1 VRYALIAFSFGDD
14 GYLFFNHRIPFNM
27 FFTVPLESHFSFT
40 FAPLFG
46 LRNMILAA

>member
-1 VRYALIAFSFGDD
+1 VPYAIIAFSSGDD
-14 GYLFFNHRIPFNM
+14 GYLFFNHRIPFNRV
-27 FFTVPLESHFSFT
+27 FTVSLESHFDFT